1 MTIHEFGDLNAE
13 NVLVQPVDEHDLAGL
28 ESEIAGI
35 RRLTAHGF
43 RLLAIKTDNW
53 NHDMS
58 PWKAPAVFGDEG
70 FGDGAD
76 EALAFIQEQC
86 GDRSRRYFIGG
97 YSLAG
102 LFCLWASFRTDIF
115 AGTAAASP
123 SVWFPGFTEYM
134 QQHEMKSRSVYLSL
148 GDREARTRNQVM
160 ATVADRIMQCES
172 ILKDQDVRCVLE
184 WNQGNHFMEPDL
196 RMAKAFAW
204 VLNAEG

>member
-35 RRLTAHGF
+35 QRLTAHGF

-102 LFCLWASFRTDIF
+102 LFCLWASCRTDIF

-134 QQHEMKSRSVYLSL
+134 RQHEMKSRSVYLSL

-184 WNQGNHFMEPDL
+184 WNQGNHFREPDL